1 VRPHDYRGPRPR
13 AQRYLGL
20 YKVPVVPGSPV
31 PINAKALAATV
42 AMPQYSEMEVD
53 PIWEDDDST
62 YESAG

>member
-1 VRPHDYRGPRPR
+1 
-13 AQRYLGL
+13 LGL
-20 YKVPVVPGSPV
+20 YKVQVVLPVL
-31 PINAKALAATV
+31 INAKALAATV